1 MGVTILRCI
10 PSRCFNER
18 FRSLWKGT
26 WSDIGDLQIWDP
38 EFKVPDDI
46 QDRLLK
52 KHLKTPL
59 IGVIVIKHSN
69 GEIEYFTDPNLKEFS
84 LDGEIQLATNEQL
97 ILKTRV
103 RNGEMSFEDA
113 AVKFKYGNKCIPQH
127 IIDSFRAQDKKA

>member
-1 MGVTILRCI
+1 M
-10 PSRCFNER
+10 
-18 FRSLWKGT
+18 
-26 WSDIGDLQIWDP
+26 
-38 EFKVPDDI
+38 
-46 QDRLLK
+46 
-52 KHLKTPL
+52 
-59 IGVIVIKHSN
+59 IVIKHSN